1 MSSLSHQGTP
11 DNSNDSEAEAIAEK
25 QHNGPSEYEMR
36 RQANIAENQKLLA
49 NLGLSEG
56 GGSAILGMSPTNE
69 MGKKGKGKR
78 YALCL
83 FCLSNY
89 YYLTFLQITSG

>member
-56 GGSAILGMSPTNE
+56 GSTILGKSPTNE
-69 MGKKGKGKR
+69 MRKKGKGKG
-78 YALCL
+78 YAFCL